1 MVTRKIAMA
10 VAGWSAGG
18 EDILSLGNT
27 YSRRDWGFAGEDV
40 EAMHLM
46 MQQPHPQ
53 DYVVG
58 TGVSHS
64 VNDFLEEACSVAG
77 VDSVF
82 AKKHIRIEE
91 RLKRQQ
97 EIFDMRADTRK
108 IREHT
113 GWRPRV
119 GFRELV
125 RMMVTAEQL
134 RLRDSAEA
142 VA

>member
-10 VAGWSAGG
+10 VANWSAGG
-18 EDILSLGNT
+18 EDVLSLGNID
-27 YSRRDWGFAGEDV
+27 SRRDWGFAGEYV

-46 MQQPHPQ
+46 MQQPDPQ

-64 VNDFLEEACSVAG
+64 VSDFLQEACSVAG
-77 VDSVF
+77 VDSTF

-97 EIFDMRADTRK
+97 EIFDMRADTTK
-108 IREHT
+108 IRVQT

-119 GFRELV
+119 MLRELV
-125 RMMVTAEQL
+125 RTMVTAEQL
-134 RLRDSAEA
+134 KLKEAAEA